1 MNIKEIKINAQL
13 LCNKSIEKENFFNYL
28 NNGIREITNKKNL
41 DKYNANIFKHFKY
54 NIINHKR
61 NYYDLQR
68 KNHHCHF
75 NEKIT
80 SMHQVL
86 KINEK
91 YHESLSIY
99 IALKEREKYYGK
111 KDNITKELKYMY
123 KKALK
128 K

>member
-1 MNIKEIKINAQL
+1 MNVKEIKINAQL
-13 LCNKSIEKENFFNYL
+13 LCNKSIEKESFFNYL
-28 NNGIREITNKKNL
+28 NDGVSEITKEKNIE
-41 DKYNANIFKHFKY
+41 KYNTKIFKHFKY
-54 NIINHKR
+54 NITNHIK
-61 NYYDLQR
+61 NYYVVQR
-68 KNHHCHF
+68 RNQHCHL

-86 KINEK
+86 KLNEK
-91 YHESLSIY
+91 YHETLSIY

-123 KKALK
+123 RKALK